1 MVGSARDVAAAGDLL
16 SDLRSAHAV
25 DQHRPVQPAIA
36 EIHLLRVVRRGGAY
50 RHAGR
55 GHGHRTRPT
64 AGRQEEVGM
73 ATTGAAALK
82 RIVVGVDGSD
92 AGMHAVEWTARL
104 AKAMG
109 SEVIAVYALDIPVA
123 RPDPYT
129 MPLYLDDKVR
139 AEIEKDLLTKL
150 FRPLKAAGARCRAVL
165 PAGRQASVV
174 LRHADMEKAGLI
186 IV

>member
-1 MVGSARDVAAAGDLL
+1 MVGSARDMAAAADLL
-16 SDLRSAHAV
+16 SGLRRAHAF

-36 EIHLLRVVRRGGAY
+36 EIHLLRVVRRGGAH

-55 GHGHRTRPT
+55 GHGHRARPT

-73 ATTGAAALK
+73 ATTGAAAVK

-92 AGMHAVEWTARL
+92 AGKHAVEWTARL
-104 AKAMG
+104 AKALR

-123 RPDPYT
+123 LPDPYT

-139 AEIEKDLLTKL
+139 SE
-150 FRPLKAAGARCRAVL
+150 
-165 PAGRQASVV
+165 
-174 LRHADMEKAGLI
+174 MEKAGLI
-186 IV
+186 VVGRRGRGEVAELLLGSVSHEVSLHSKRPVLLVPRRA